1 MKALVSNTPGGPES
15 LVLGEMP
22 EPTPAPS
29 EIRIAVSACAV
40 NYPDVLVIADRY
52 QLRPPRPFS
61 PGTEVAG
68 IVDAIGADVTD
79 FSVGER
85 VFGVIPFG
93 GMAEKVCIPAAS
105 CFECPREMPFEDAC
119 ALLMTYG
126 TAYYGLKD
134 RARLRAG
141 ETLLVLGAAGGIGL
155 AAVELGKAAG
165 ARVVAVA
172 SSQDKLDLA
181 RSRGADVGILSPRD
195 PFDSN
200 AAKSF
205 SGQMKTA
212 CAPTGAD
219 VVCDP
224 VGGDYAEA
232 ALRAIAW
239 EGRYLVVGFTAGIPR
254 IPLNLPLLK
263 SCQIVGVAWGAFTT
277 RDPAANRTNTR
288 ELLKLYESGRIKP
301 FVTARYPLERA
312 GEAIKQLAERRALG
326 KIVVTVRS

>member
-1 MKALVSNTPGGPES
+1 MKALVSNAPGGPES

-22 EPTPAPS
+22 EPTPAPH

-40 NYPDVLVIADRY
+40 NYPDVLIIADRY
-52 QLRPPRPFS
+52 QVRPSRPFS

-79 FSVGER
+79 FSVGDR
-85 VFGVIPFG
+85 VFGVILFG
-93 GMAEKVCIPAAS
+93 GMAEKVCVPAAA

-126 TAYYGLKD
+126 TAFYGLKD

-141 ETLLVLGAAGGIGL
+141 ETLLVLGAAGGVGL

-165 ARVVAVA
+165 ARVVAIA

-181 RSRGADVGILSPRD
+181 CSRGADAGILSPRE

-200 AAKSF
+200 IARSF
-205 SGQMKTA
+205 SAQVKAA

-239 EGRYLVVGFTAGIPR
+239 DGRYLVIGFTAGIPR
-254 IPLNLPLLK
+254 IPLNLTLLK
-263 SCQIVGVAWGAFTT
+263 SCQIVGVAWGAFTI
-277 RDPAANRTNTR
+277 REPAASRANTG
-288 ELLKLYESGRIKP
+288 ELLKLYENGRIKP
-301 FVTARYPLERA
+301 FITARYPFERA
-312 GEAIKQLAERRALG
+312 AEAIKQLAERRALG
-326 KIVVTVRS
+326 KIVVTIAS

>member
-1 MKALVSNTPGGPES
+1 MKALLSNSPGGPES
-15 LVLGEMP
+15 LVLGEIP
-22 EPTPAPS
+22 EPTPAPG
-29 EIRIAVSACAV
+29 EIRIAVSSCAV
-40 NYPDVLVIADRY
+40 NYPDVLIIADRY
-52 QLRPPRPFS
+52 QVRPPRPFS
-61 PGTEVAG
+61 PGTEVSG

-79 FSVGER
+79 FGVGQR
-85 VFGVIPFG
+85 VFGVIMFG
-93 GMAEKVCIPAAS
+93 GMAEKVCVPSSA
-105 CFECPREMPFEDAC
+105 CFECPRDVPLEDAC

-126 TAYYGLKD
+126 TAFYGLND

-141 ETLLVLGAAGGIGL
+141 ETLLVLGAAGGVGL

-181 RSRGADVGILSPRD
+181 HRRGADAGVLMPQG

-200 AAKSF
+200 TAKSF
-205 SGQMKTA
+205 TAQLKTA
-212 CAPTGAD
+212 CGPAGAD

-254 IPLNLPLLK
+254 MPLNLPLLK

-277 RDPAANRTNTR
+277 RDPAANRANTQ
-288 ELLKLYESGRIKP
+288 ELLKLYQSGRIKP
-301 FVTARYPLERA
+301 FITARYPLERA
-312 GEAIKQLAERRALG
+312 GEAIAQLAERRALG
-326 KIVVTVRS
+326 KIVVTVAS